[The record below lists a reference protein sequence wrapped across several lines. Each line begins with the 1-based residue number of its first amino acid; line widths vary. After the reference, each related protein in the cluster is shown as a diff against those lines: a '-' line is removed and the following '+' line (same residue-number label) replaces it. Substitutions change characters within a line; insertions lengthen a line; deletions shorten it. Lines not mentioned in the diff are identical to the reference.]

1 LLGLWRQRQAEADR
15 EIISSLV
22 TGCAGSKIK
31 IILKGV
37 VVGIIASE
45 MDGVFVLI
53 PNGRLDTNNH
63 AEAEGLVLGHAVT
76 GSEKVVFDFSKTDYI
91 SSAGLRV
98 VLVAAKKVRG
108 GGAIALCNANEQVG
122 EVLEISGFLDIIQHY
137 GSLQAAVDAV
147 NG

>member
-1 LLGLWRQRQAEADR
+1 MPCPYNCCSFQ
-15 EIISSLV
+15 
-22 TGCAGSKIK
+22 
-31 IILKGV
+31 GV

-63 AEAEGLVLGHAVT
+63 AEAEALVLGHVVS
-76 GSEKVVFDFSKTDYI
+76 GEEKVVFDFSKTDYI

-98 VLVAAKKVRG
+98 VLVAAKKVRA

-137 GSLQAAVDAV
+137 DSLQGAVDAV